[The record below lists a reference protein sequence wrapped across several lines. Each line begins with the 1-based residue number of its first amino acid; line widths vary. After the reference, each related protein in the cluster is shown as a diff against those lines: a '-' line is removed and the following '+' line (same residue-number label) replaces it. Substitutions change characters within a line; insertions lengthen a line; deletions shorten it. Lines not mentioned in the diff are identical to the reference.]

1 MNVKK
6 KSQNNVFTGIEDL
19 SSDDEEIDDT
29 DKDKDYTST
38 VLECNESLE
47 DFSLD
52 LDLFLNDENILNG
65 DITDNPPNISDFNF
79 EKAGCSP
86 EKYKP
91 TCFREVHGSGNKNIY
106 KMCPIQ
112 IFDMIM
118 GNIMYQKIVFESS
131 LYAEQHNISLNT
143 NIEELKAFLGLL
155 IYMGYHELPGIRL
168 YWSINDPNFYC
179 DRVAQVMPVQ
189 QFLKLLRC
197 IHLNGNS

>member
-1 MNVKK
+1 M
-6 KSQNNVFTGIEDL
+6 FTGIEDL

-65 DITDNPPNISDFNF
+65 DITDNLPNISDFNF